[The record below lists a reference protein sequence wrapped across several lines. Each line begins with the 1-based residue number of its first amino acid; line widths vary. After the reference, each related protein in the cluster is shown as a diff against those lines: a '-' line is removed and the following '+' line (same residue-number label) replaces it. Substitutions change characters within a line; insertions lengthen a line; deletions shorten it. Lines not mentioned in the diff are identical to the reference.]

1 MELTFLLRALSRR
14 KWIILISVLVAL
26 ITAYLLTAGMKNEYK
41 STAQMSTGFTV
52 AQELRLSNE
61 NFNLPQIEVKFNN
74 LTEDLTSPQVLSMV
88 SYRLMLHDLQFPDA
102 AFAHLNKKSKLPPV
116 DGQAAII
123 LLKSHLDSLTMLNPD
138 VDVEKGLVDQ
148 LDGRGYDV
156 DNLTD
161 NLKAARSLKTDYMD
175 VIYTSAN
182 PVLSAFVANT
192 VCDEFRRWYVHNDK
206 QRVDKSIVE
215 IDSVVKAKK
224 AILDAKQNAKET
236 FMSAN
241 GVVDVG
247 LEGSNKLAQISGFEN
262 QLIEERGIAKNAS
275 YRVEQL
281 NKLITTAQ
289 NNGLSSIEAP
299 SNITN
304 NTGPAATPAT
314 DNSEYIRM
322 RKQYNDLYAQYM
334 QKGGTDVAMKK
345 KLDDLSQKMTQ
356 QNIVETEEAQ
366 ATNGNPNVVSVND
379 LVQKK
384 IDAQGSLEAANQKIG
399 SITAKLSELQ
409 GGLTGMA
416 AKGVNLEEY
425 DKEIQLATADYT
437 AAKEQLNA
445 AINSQQSSAGF
456 RQTLVAVPASIPE
469 KSKRPLILVSA
480 FVGTLLLSS
489 FVIILI
495 AFFDRSIRTP
505 AQFHTLTDLPLLGIV
520 PRIKLN
526 GQENVLARMAA
537 FDNEEKHRDN
547 SFLELLRKLRYE
559 LEISNKRVILFTS
572 TVPQQGKTVLIQ
584 ALAYILSLGKK
595 SVLII
600 DTNFCNNDLTINT
613 NASPVLE
620 KFDPGSSNF
629 DKKEVSKLVSR
640 TSIERVSVIGCAGG
654 DYTPTEILPKNHL
667 LRYLDQMKDEY
678 DFIFME
684 GAPMNEFT
692 DTMELINYADG
703 MVAVFAADAN
713 FTNLDKESIEFLELH
728 KDKFIGAILN
738 RVEEEHLDL

>member
-1 MELTFLLRALSRR
+1 MELTFLLRALTRR
-14 KWIILISVLVAL
+14 KWIIVISVAVAL
-26 ITAYLLTAGMKNEYK
+26 VTAYLLTIGMKNQYK
-41 STAQMSTGFTV
+41 STAQMATGFTV

-74 LTEDLTSPQVLSMV
+74 LTENLTSPQVLSMV
-88 SYRLMLHDLQFPDA
+88 AYRLMLHDLQFPQA
-102 AFAHLNKKSKLPPV
+102 AFAQLDKKSKLPPI
-116 DGQAAII
+116 DRQTAIF
-123 LLKSHLDSLTMLNPD
+123 LLTSHLDSMTMLSPN
-138 VDVEKGLVDQ
+138 VGAEKALIDQ
-148 LDGRGYDV
+148 LDGRGYNV
-156 DNLTD
+156 ESMTD
-161 NLKAARSLKTDYMD
+161 NLKAERSLKTDYMD
-175 VIYTSAN
+175 IAYTSGNA
-182 PVLSAFVANT
+182 VLSAFVANT
-192 VCDEFRRWYVHNDK
+192 VCDEFRRWYGHNEQ
-206 QRVDKSIVE
+206 QRVDKSMVE
-215 IDSVVKAKK
+215 LDSAVNAKK
-224 AILDAKQNAKET
+224 AILDSKTNAKEA

-247 LEGSNKLAQISGFEN
+247 LEGSNKLAQISTYEN

-281 NKLITTAQ
+281 DKLINTAQ
-289 NNGLSSIEAP
+289 NNGLSAIEAP

-304 NTGPAATPAT
+304 GTASGATPAS

-322 RKQYNDLYAQYM
+322 RKQYNDLYTEYM
-334 QKGGTDVAMKK
+334 QKGGTDPAMKK
-345 KLDDLSQKMTQ
+345 KLDDLSQKMAQ

-366 ATNGNPNVVSVND
+366 AANGNPNVVSVND
-379 LVQKK
+379 LVQRK
-384 IDAQGSLEAANQKIG
+384 IDAQASLESANQKIG
-399 SITAKLSELQ
+399 SITAALSQLQ
-409 GGLTGMA
+409 GGYSGMA
-416 AKGVNLEEY
+416 SKGVNLQEY
-425 DKEIQLATADYT
+425 DKEIQLATADYS

-456 RQTLVAVPASIPE
+456 RQTLVAVPASVPE

-480 FVGTLLLSS
+480 VVGTLFLSS
-489 FVIILI
+489 FVIILV
-495 AFFDRSIRTP
+495 AFFDRSIRSA
-505 AQFHTLTDLPLLGIV
+505 AQFHALTDLPLLGMV
-520 PRIKLN
+520 PRIRLN
-526 GQENVLARMAA
+526 GQENVLDRIAA

-559 LEISNKRVILFTS
+559 LEVSNKRVILFTS
-572 TVPQQGKTVLIQ
+572 TEPQQGKTVLIQ

-620 KFDPGSSNF
+620 KFDPGSGGF
-629 DKKEVSKLVSR
+629 DKREVSKLVSR
-640 TSIERVSVIGCAGG
+640 TSVERVGVIGCAGG
-654 DYTPTEILPKNHL
+654 DYTPSEILPKNHL

-684 GAPMNEFT
+684 GAPLNEYT

-738 RVEEEHLDL
+738 RVEEAHLDL